1 MTEMRITKYPEQF
14 KKIAQEMASIYGPE
28 FHGCAQVVTGTLM
41 EILGISD
48 DMVLKAASYFA
59 GGSRRCLTCGAISG
73 GLIVLGMKYG
83 QCKKDENIETEVETE
98 PETADPAMELI
109 DCFLNEYKTVSCCEL
124 TGFDFRD
131 PEQFQQFKDTPE
143 AKQKCSEKMSMVCGW
158 VAEIIS
164 RRDNKT
170 DL

>member
-14 KKIAQEMASIYGPE
+14 KKIVEEMAAAYGPE

-48 DMVLKAASYFA
+48 ELVIKAASFFA
-59 GGSRRCLTCGAISG
+59 GGSKRCLTCGAISG
-73 GLIVLGMKYG
+73 GLIVLGVKYG
-83 QCKKDENIETEVETE
+83 PGNQEADVEAE
-98 PETADPAMELI
+98 EEAVDPAMELI
-109 DCFLNEYKTVSCCEL
+109 DRFMNEYSTTNCCEL

-131 PEQFQQFKDTPE
+131 PDQFQSFKDAPE
-143 AKQKCSEKMSMVCGW
+143 AKQKCTEKMSKVCGW

-164 RRDNKT
+164 TRDNREE
-170 DL
+170 